1 MWHVAQY
8 TMVDGTFDY
17 FAKFICLDTGGGYQM
32 LSVNT
37 CRSV

>member
-17 FAKFICLDTGGGYQM
+17 FAKFICLDTGGGIR
-32 LSVNT
+32 
-37 CRSV
+37 C